1 MRDQRQYYTLV
12 SSLPPIPDFEHA
24 DRLPITEARLTER
37 LSMLEADDLEIVE
50 FAKSVIAWKEHPM
63 ERTDAEV
70 VTLFERIITSLAS
83 RASPVRQ
90 MIEFRISVRT
100 ITAALR
106 RRQLGHP
113 APKPGEPWGV
123 GSWMRQIERHWDE
136 PDFKLKA
143 AFPWIPQVRQ
153 FLVDCEPLAL
163 QRLLLSVTWE
173 RMELLTRGSMFGFEV
188 VLAYLFKW
196 DILQR
201 WLSYNRKEAQTRFDT
216 LVTEV
221 IGEHDQFFN

>member
-1 MRDQRQYYTLV
+1 
-12 SSLPPIPDFEHA
+12 
-24 DRLPITEARLTER
+24 
-37 LSMLEADDLEIVE
+37 MLEADDLEIVE
-50 FAKSVIAWKEHPM
+50 FVKSVIAWKEHPM

-70 VTLFERIITSLAS
+70 VTLFERITTLLAS
-83 RASPVRQ
+83 RGSPVRQ

-106 RRQLGHP
+106 RRQLGHS